1 MLVNGNFQFKIIP
14 IYTDNP
20 EQEIWN
26 YIANFEIEKFVN
38 SYLDKNR
45 TSNDNINNFNNNNDN
60 DFDREWDSN
69 PYPSNVGSIIN
80 Y

>member
-26 YIANFEIEKFVN
+26 YIANFEIKFVN
-38 SYLDKNR
+38 DYIYKNR
-45 TSNDNINNFNNNNDN
+45 TNNDNIN
-60 DFDREWDSN
+60 
-69 PYPSNVGSIIN
+69 IIQEDDIQFCI
-80 Y
+80 